1 MQTDHARV
9 PEGRSGFTLVEML
22 VVLSIILTLAVITV
36 LFMPRFGERQK
47 VPRGASL
54 LQGWLMMAKQ
64 RAIRDRTATGVR
76 LQLSAGNLVR
86 DLQYIR
92 KPDDYSP
99 SGLLIGWAPATRTCT
114 FGPGVNLL
122 GSALSDASS
131 RGDESSLVQ
140 AGDYLQLQS
149 GGLVHQILEVRA
161 SDCKLASDLLP
172 PNVPFPSGPSG
183 GVRFR
188 IIRQPRLLPGEQP
201 LQLPQDVTIDPSQCL
216 NLPTRLSISAGTSQY
231 GYWEVLFSPS
241 GAVVGQGTGNTPIAL
256 RLRDV
261 TQDANTGDQA
271 LIAIY
276 PRTGL
281 IANQPVAVGPDP
293 FLFLRDGRSSGF

>member
-1 MQTDHARV
+1 MSRPIPRITFTASVCVWGLEETSSMQTDHAPV
-9 PEGRSGFTLVEML
+9 PGRRSGFTLVEML

-47 VPRGASL
+47 VPRGAGL

-99 SGLLIGWAPATRTCT
+99 GGLLIRWEPATHICT

-122 GSALSDASS
+122 GSALSD
-131 RGDESSLVQ
+131 RGDETSLVQ

-172 PNVPFPSGPSG
+172 PNVPFPSG
-183 GVRFR
+183 GVHFR

-201 LQLPQDVTIDPSQCL
+201 LQLPQDVTID
-216 NLPTRLSISAGTSQY
+216 TSQ
-231 GYWEVLFSPS
+231 
-241 GAVVGQGTGNTPIAL
+241 
-256 RLRDV
+256 
-261 TQDANTGDQA
+261 
-271 LIAIY
+271 
-276 PRTGL
+276 
-281 IANQPVAVGPDP
+281 
-293 FLFLRDGRSSGF
+293 